1 MLIWRASYRG
11 STDCTPSYLPTPPD
25 IAYTVLQNSTTEVG
39 DHNDPGFTL
48 IFDYEFV
55 EDFRDSSS
63 GEVEEED
70 GEDDIDGGENQAAV
84 EASIYMNQPLLPG
97 SAAPPPSSQQEA
109 GQQQTVEQQ
118 AGQELA
124 GQQLNVRKKNNWGP
138 KEYKRKNH
146 ILAIM
151 VRIRM
156 YVSVYTKSCMW
167 EGSFPFNKTLELVI
181 FGSLIWQMLLVLN
194 VLQ

>member
-1 MLIWRASYRG
+1 M
-11 STDCTPSYLPTPPD
+11 
-25 IAYTVLQNSTTEVG
+25 LQNSTTEVG

-84 EASIYMNQPLLPG
+84 EASIFMNQPLLPG
-97 SAAPPPSSQQEA
+97 SVAPPPSSQQEA
-109 GQQQTVEQQ
+109 SQQHATQQ
-118 AGQELA
+118 LAGQELA
-124 GQQLNVRKKNNWGP
+124 GQQLNVNQPSEKKNKWGP

-151 VRIRM
+151 VRIRTCLCIPK
-156 YVSVYTKSCMW
+156 VVCVYSHSTKLLSL
-167 EGSFPFNKTLELVI
+167 SFSNPKFVY
-181 FGSLIWQMLLVLN
+181 IW
-194 VLQ
+194 